1 MYIMLIISLVRFVL
15 ALLLSIY
22 QGQTGKQQLLK
33 YSEYYIFVKKGLT
46 EQNWFVLSVHPMLSF
61 ESWCLKYE
69 MFSLSYFLD
78 MLHSYNSWG
87 VLSLNNKTDA
97 KRNCNEHQQRA
108 TTVLYTEVASDL
120 HGTNLVYKVF
130 LAVIW

>member
-1 MYIMLIISLVRFVL
+1 MLIISLVRFVL

-22 QGQTGKQQLLK
+22 QGQTGKRKLLK
-33 YSEYYIFVKKGLT
+33 YSEYSYIFVKKGLT

-61 ESWCLKYE
+61 ESRSLKYE

-78 MLHSYNSWG
+78 VLHPFNSWG

-97 KRNCNEHQQRA
+97 KRNCIEHQQRA

-120 HGTNLVYKVF
+120 HGTKLVSKVF